1 MRRRGE
7 SVFERPST
15 ITSREPNLQ
24 TDRDFTVDSAEGT
37 ATMSMDYG
45 PATVRDR
52 TKEFAAAAERAAKSS
67 GASSIGASSEGGLS
81 SSGIDASPGA
91 SSGST
96 GATGEFARS
105 SARIGR
111 GIHATSQK
119 LERLAQLAKRS
130 GTFDDPS
137 QDIAQLSAVIKQD
150 ITALNSALAE
160 LQTFATRTQET
171 KQGRDHSVTVVDT
184 LKSRLMGATRSFK
197 EVLTTRQEVVKEQ
210 NERRARFVGTS
221 SNANGPPSNAFRR
234 ADFGV
239 GRSHFPRATH
249 QTDGAAPGDGTDRT
263 TAGRFQ
269 PRGGNAQGMLPTH
282 SGRGGYAT
290 GGDQTQGQL
299 LVAHGQDQYLG
310 ARSEALQNVERTITE
325 LGGIFQQLATMVAEQ
340 GELAVRIDEN
350 VNESVA
356 NVDNAQTQLLKYMNS
371 ISSNRWLI
379 MKIFGVLISF
389 LVFFVVFVA

>member
-1 MRRRGE
+1 MGRWDDGL
-7 SVFERPST
+7 RPG
-15 ITSREPNLQ
+15 
-24 TDRDFTVDSAEGT
+24 D
-37 ATMSMDYG
+37 G
-45 PATVRDR
+45 PGQDQ
-52 TKEFAAAAERAAKSS
+52 FAAAAERAAKSS
-67 GASSIGASSEGGLS
+67 GASSIGGGEGGLS
-81 SSGIDASPGA
+81 SSGIDGAGA
-91 SSGST
+91 SSST
-96 GATGEFARS
+96 GATSEFARS

-137 QDIAQLSAVIKQD
+137 RDIAQLSAVIKQD

-160 LQTFATRTQET
+160 LQTFASRTQET

-221 SNANGPPSNAFRR
+221 SAANAPPSNMFRR

-249 QTDGAAPGDGTDRT
+249 QLTDGAAPDGTDGT
-263 TAGRFQ
+263 VAT
-269 PRGGNAQGMLPTH
+269 RGGLPTH

-299 LVAHGQDQYLG
+299 LVAHNQDQYLG

-371 ISSNRWLI
+371 MSSNRWLI

>member
-1 MRRRGE
+1 
-7 SVFERPST
+7 
-15 ITSREPNLQ
+15 
-24 TDRDFTVDSAEGT
+24 
-37 ATMSMDYG
+37 MSMDYG

>member
-1 MRRRGE
+1 M
-7 SVFERPST
+7 
-15 ITSREPNLQ
+15 
-24 TDRDFTVDSAEGT
+24 
-37 ATMSMDYG
+37 MSMDYR

-81 SSGIDASPGA
+81 SSGSIDGAGGA
-91 SSGST
+91 SSST

-210 NERRARFVGTS
+210 NERRARYGGTS
-221 SNANGPPSNAFRR
+221 ATAVAPANMFRR
-234 ADFGV
+234 ADFSV

-249 QTDGAAPGDGTDRT
+249 QTDGAAPDGPAKQLFGVEKVALPPGGSAVVTIESGLLAGVCAFCSVSREGVEAVRT
-263 TAGRFQ
+263 GALTVTIG
-269 PRGGNAQGMLPTH
+269 
-282 SGRGGYAT
+282 T
-290 GGDQTQGQL
+290 GGHGAEADS
-299 LVAHGQDQYLG
+299 LVHGM
-310 ARSEALQNVERTITE
+310 R
-325 LGGIFQQLATMVAEQ
+325 
-340 GELAVRIDEN
+340 
-350 VNESVA
+350 
-356 NVDNAQTQLLKYMNS
+356 
-371 ISSNRWLI
+371 
-379 MKIFGVLISF
+379 
-389 LVFFVVFVA
+389 VV

>member
-15 ITSREPNLQ
+15 ITSREPDLQ
-24 TDRDFTVDSAEGT
+24 TDRDFTVDFTEGT
-37 ATMSMDYG
+37 ATMMSLDYR

-67 GASSIGASSEGGLS
+67 GASSIGGGEGGLS
-81 SSGIDASPGA
+81 SSGIDGAGA
-91 SSGST
+91 SSST
-96 GATGEFARS
+96 GATSEFARM

-137 QDIAQLSAVIKQD
+137 RDIAELSAVIKQD

-160 LQTFATRTQET
+160 LQTFAARTQET

-210 NERRARFVGTS
+210 NERRARYVGTS
-221 SNANGPPSNAFRR
+221 ATNPPNMFRR
-234 ADFGV
+234 ADFRA
-239 GRSHFPRATH
+239 GRTHFPRATH
-249 QTDGAAPGDGTDRT
+249 QTDGAVGNDGNDGTV
-263 TAGRFQ
+263 AGFQ
-269 PRGGNAQGMLPTH
+269 PRGGDARGGLPTRG
-282 SGRGGYAT
+282 GRGGYAT

-299 LVAHGQDQYLG
+299 LVAQGQDQYLS

>member
-1 MRRRGE
+1 M
-7 SVFERPST
+7 
-15 ITSREPNLQ
+15 
-24 TDRDFTVDSAEGT
+24 
-37 ATMSMDYG
+37 MSMDYR

-67 GASSIGASSEGGLS
+67 GASSIGGGEGGLS
-81 SSGIDASPGA
+81 SSGIDGADA
-91 SSGST
+91 SSST
-96 GATGEFARS
+96 GATSEFARM

-160 LQTFATRTQET
+160 LQTFAARTQET

-210 NERRARFVGTS
+210 NERRARYVGTS
-221 SNANGPPSNAFRR
+221 ATATQGAPNMFRR
-234 ADFGV
+234 ADFSV
-239 GRSHFPRATH
+239 GRTHFPRATH
-249 QTDGAAPGDGTDRT
+249 QTDGAVGADGNNGTV
-263 TAGRFQ
+263 ARFQ
-269 PRGGNAQGMLPTH
+269 PRGGDAQGGLYTH
-282 SGRGGYAT
+282 GGRGGYAT